1 MLLLADFFLTE
12 SKNMGKEACCKIMP
26 AFHTLTGCDY
36 TASVFGPSKYNIFK
50 NMQKHS
56 NAKRLLSS
64 LNTKRVE
71 VPDAID
77 FIIPIVYN
85 PLKPEKTT
93 EQSRYVTAIKT
104 SKMRN
109 KKFNSTR

>member
-36 TASVFGPSKYNIFK
+36 TAPIFGQSKYNIFK

-77 FIIPIVYN
+77 FIIHIVYN
-85 PLKPEKTT
+85 PLQPEKTT
-93 EQSRYVTAIKT
+93 EKSRYVTAIKT

-109 KKFNSTR
+109 KKFNNTR

>member
-1 MLLLADFFLTE
+1 MLLLANFFLTE

-36 TASVFGPSKYNIFK
+36 IASVFGQSKYNIFK

-77 FIIPIVYN
+77 FIIHIVYN

-93 EQSRYVTAIKT
+93 EQTRYVTAIKT

-109 KKFNSTR
+109 KKFKQH